1 VRWRDGVSDLW
12 VEEANHGDHSEPL
25 TALVVE
31 ARTMLEH
38 ANTMQA
44 QRVRAAAK
52 AAAAAAVKAYVLCGR
67 ARGRLNLHVDG
78 GVEEGG
84 GEELRVALVEDAH
97 GSRVLV
103 RLQLVRRLERDA
115 ERRRMSGCTTMLYT
129 CIPHPLL
136 VPSAAEWQWELRGG
150 ELACA
155 LTTPAWNELAGRAA
169 GQLAWRERAG
179 AGAVCD
185 AGREASESRARE
197 MAYRGGPVLH
207 VHPEVQRRVE
217 RPTQHGHI
225 QRHVTAIVE
234 PTQQLHLPTPC
245 CSAIRNS

>member
-1 VRWRDGVSDLW
+1 MCCVGGQRW
-12 VEEANHGDHSEPL
+12 
-25 TALVVE
+25 
-31 ARTMLEH
+31 
-38 ANTMQA
+38 
-44 QRVRAAAK
+44 
-52 AAAAAAVKAYVLCGR
+52 
-67 ARGRLNLHVDG
+67 RLNLHVDG

-155 LTTPAWNELAGRAA
+155 LTTLAWNELAGRAA

-225 QRHVTAIVE
+225 QRHVTTIVE
-234 PTQQLHLPTPC
+234 PTHQLHLHHTQAAQRSATRDAAAVRSGWRSKGEGRVGLRVLQR
-245 CSAIRNS
+245 CSYYTRGVR